1 MSTPEARLVIKISLN
16 SHLLQILFN
25 FISLSAHHV
34 IYKIYIKPVIV
45 SQKKKKYTHIYI
57 YILTLQFES
66 FCKLLQ
72 KRFF

>member
-45 SQKKKKYTHIYI
+45 SQKEKNTHTYIYI
-57 YILTLQFES
+57 YIYINPAIWIFL
-66 FCKLLQ
+66 
-72 KRFF
+72 

>member
-34 IYKIYIKPVIV
+34 IYKIYIKPAIV
-45 SQKKKKYTHIYI
+45 SQKKKKKIYI
-57 YILTLQFES
+57 YIYIYI
-66 FCKLLQ
+66 KPAI
-72 KRFF
+72 

>member
-34 IYKIYIKPVIV
+34 IYKIYIKPAI
-45 SQKKKKYTHIYI
+45 
-57 YILTLQFES
+57 
-66 FCKLLQ
+66 
-72 KRFF
+72 